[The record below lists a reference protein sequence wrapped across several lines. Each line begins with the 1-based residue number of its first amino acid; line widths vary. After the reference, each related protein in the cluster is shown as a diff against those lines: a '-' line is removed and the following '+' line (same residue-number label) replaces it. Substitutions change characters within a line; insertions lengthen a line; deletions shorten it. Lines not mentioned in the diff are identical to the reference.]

1 MINEGEIPFKIL
13 WEVSE
18 VRKYLVLVALLVGLS
33 VFSLALTVGFCVST
47 LNNPFFVSFTN
58 GAKAEAQTLGIEL
71 IVLNA
76 QNSNNTQYNQVE
88 DLIQRKVDA
97 IILNPTDA
105 DALVPA
111 VKDANKAGIP
121 VITLDRSVNGGKVAM
136 FIASDNVAGGRMAAD
151 YIVKALNG
159 KGKVVLL
166 RGIPGASATRE
177 RTKGFMDVISKHP
190 GIEIVADQTAN
201 FDMAQ
206 GLSVTESILVA
217 HPDIDAIFA
226 ENDSM
231 ALGAIRAIKSAG
243 RKGIIVVGFDG
254 IPQGVKAVKDGDE
267 ALDVA
272 QQPYKMGA
280 LGVSAAYFVTQGLSF
295 EPAHLAMPLFPLTK
309 NNVAQWTAASH

>member
-1 MINEGEIPFKIL
+1 M
-13 WEVSE
+13 
-18 VRKYLVLVALLVGLS
+18 RKYFVLVALLAVLS

-136 FIASDNVAGGRMAAD
+136 FIASDNVAGGRMAAE

-159 KGKVVLL
+159 KGNVVLL

-177 RTKGFMDVISKHP
+177 RTKGFMEVISKYP
-190 GIEIVADQTAN
+190 GIKIVADQTAN

-206 GLSVTESILVA
+206 GLTVTESILVA
-217 HPDIDAIFA
+217 HPQIDAIFA

-254 IPQGVKAVKDGDE
+254 IPQGVQAVKDGDE

-280 LGVSAAYFVTQGLSF
+280 LGVSAAYFVTQGLKF
-295 EPAHLAMPLFPLTK
+295 EPSHLAMPLFPLTK
-309 NNVAQWTAASH
+309 SNVNQWISASH

>member
-1 MINEGEIPFKIL
+1 MK
-13 WEVSE
+13 
-18 VRKYLVLVALLVGLS
+18 KYLVLVALLVGLS

-136 FIASDNVAGGRMAAD
+136 FIASDNVAGGRMAAE
-151 YIVKALNG
+151 YIVKALKG

-177 RTKGFMDVISKHP
+177 RTKGFMDVISKYP

-217 HPDIDAIFA
+217 HPQIDAIFA

-254 IPQGVKAVKDGDE
+254 IPQGVQAVKDGDE

-309 NNVAQWTAASH
+309 SNVNQWLSASH

>member
-1 MINEGEIPFKIL
+1 MKFLGEIPQIL
-13 WEVSE
+13 KEVLK
-18 VRKYLVLVALLVGLS
+18 VKKYLVLAVMLVSLT
-33 VFSLALTVGFCVST
+33 VFSMAMTIGFCVST
-47 LNNPFFVSFTN
+47 LNNPFFVSFVN
-58 GAKAEAQTLGIEL
+58 GAKAQAKLLGADL
-71 IVLNA
+71 VVLNA
-76 QNSNNTQYNQVE
+76 QNRNNTQYNQVE

-97 IILNPTDA
+97 IVLNPTDA

-121 VITLDRSVNGGKVAM
+121 VVTLDRSVNGGKVAM
-136 FIASDNVAGGRMAAD
+136 FIASDNVAGGRMAGE

-159 KGKVVLL
+159 KGNVVLL
-166 RGIPGASATRE
+166 RGILGTSAARE
-177 RTKGFMDVISKHP
+177 RTKGFMDVISKNP
-190 GIEIVADQTAN
+190 GIHIVADQTAN

-217 HPDIDAIFA
+217 HPSIDAIFA

-254 IPQGVKAVKDGDE
+254 IPQGVQAVKNGDE

-272 QQPYKMGA
+272 QQPYKMGG
-280 LGVSAAYFVTQGLSF
+280 LGVTAAYFVTQGLSF
-295 EPAHLAMPLFPLTK
+295 NPAHLAMPLFPLTK
-309 NNVAQWTAASH
+309 ENVDTWLSSSH

>member
-1 MINEGEIPFKIL
+1 M
-13 WEVSE
+13 
-18 VRKYLVLVALLVGLS
+18 RKYIVLVALLVGLTI
-33 VFSLALTVGFCVST
+33 FSLALTVGFCVST

-58 GAKAEAQTLGIEL
+58 GAKAEAQTLGVEL

-97 IILNPTDA
+97 IILNPTDT
-105 DALVPA
+105 DALIPA

-121 VITLDRSVNGGKVAM
+121 VITLDRSVNGGKVAV
-136 FIASDNVAGGRMAAD
+136 FIASDNVAGGRMAAE
-151 YIVKALNG
+151 YIVKVLKG
-159 KGKVVLL
+159 KGEIVLL

-177 RTKGFMDVISKHP
+177 RTKGFMDFISKHP
-190 GIEIVADQTAN
+190 GIKIVADQTAN

-217 HPDIDAIFA
+217 HPQIDAIFA

-231 ALGAIRAIKSAG
+231 ALGAIRAIKSSG

-254 IPQGVKAVKDGDE
+254 IPQGIQAVKDGDE

-280 LGVSAAYFVTQGLSF
+280 LGVSAAYFVTQGLNFAPS
-295 EPAHLAMPLFPLTK
+295 HLAMPLFPLTK
-309 NNVAQWTAASH
+309 NNVDQWTKSSH

>member
-1 MINEGEIPFKIL
+1 MK
-13 WEVSE
+13 
-18 VRKYLVLVALLVGLS
+18 KYFALAVLMAGLA

-76 QNSNNTQYNQVE
+76 QNSNNTQYSQVE

-136 FIASDNVAGGRMAAD
+136 FIASDNVAGGRMAAE
-151 YIVKALNG
+151 YIVKMLHG
-159 KGKVVLL
+159 KGNVVLL

-177 RTKGFMDVISKHP
+177 RTKGFMEIISKYP
-190 GIEIVADQTAN
+190 GIKIVADQTAN

-217 HPDIDAIFA
+217 HPKIDAIFA

-231 ALGAIRAIKSAG
+231 ALGAIRAIKSSG

-254 IPQGVKAVKDGDE
+254 IPQGVQAVKNGDE

-280 LGVSAAYFVTQGLSF
+280 LGVAAAYFITHGISLS
-295 EPAHLAMPLFPLTK
+295 PTHLAMPLFPLTK
-309 NNVAQWTAASH
+309 ANVDEWMSASH